1 MDKNVKIFALV
12 GTFATLM
19 VTVVS
24 IIAIMREASWAST
37 GIIIGIIAATITI
50 IVPVAQSISLR
61 FKHKGTESTEVVV
74 GIQSKVTATNSSP
87 TSSSPDEKQKARE
100 MLTILVARSR
110 PDYLYQALG
119 KDPKKTKKRRK
130 PQNVT
135 EHKPEVITEVEPDN
149 LIIQRAFDQVGK
161 RALIKSLE
169 GVTKAD
175 LASALGDKWDIVH
188 FDCVVGSQGQLFLE
202 DGQIHPQSL
211 KELLAG
217 KGVKLL
223 VLMDCDS
230 VKVVSTA
237 ASARI
242 GALIAATGSL
252 PVIVAERFCKT
263 LYGGLAKGQNIG
275 QAFSNARTAASVEF
289 EGLWDPNL
297 FFLDGDQSI
306 AF

>member
-12 GTFATLM
+12 GAFATLM
-19 VTVVS
+19 VTIVS

-74 GIQSKVTATNSSP
+74 GIQSRATITDTAP
-87 TSSSPDEKQKARE
+87 AILPRDDKQKTQE
-100 MLTILVARSR
+100 MLTVLVVRSR
-110 PDYLYQALG
+110 PGYLYQALG

-175 LASALGDKWDIVH
+175 LASALGEKWDIVH

-202 DGQIHPQSL
+202 DGQIQPQTL
-211 KELLAG
+211 KELLAS
-217 KGVKLL
+217 KGIKLL

-237 ASARI
+237 ASAGI
-242 GALIAATGSL
+242 GALIAVTGSL
-252 PVIVAERFCKT
+252 PILVAEKFCKT
-263 LYGGLAKGQNIG
+263 LYSGLAKGYNIG
-275 QAFSNARTAASVEF
+275 QAFINARTAASVEF

-297 FFLDGDQSI
+297 FFVDGDQSI
-306 AF
+306 SF